1 MPALPTRPTRLP
13 FVTRL
18 LVVLGLVALPG
29 CDRAD
34 GPLTLDSPEATVRT
48 AEALVQAGRA
58 DRLVDLIHAD
68 DEQMRS
74 LLNQFGRFLGEL
86 QKLAQAVEV
95 AFPEEVAQLRAEA
108 EAAAKEGR
116 AASLID
122 RLTGAPAGAGG
133 SRGFGADL
141 IRNPDLRL
149 DTGAEARRSA
159 VNPFGGGERG
169 RSRREAFSRIA
180 QQFFVDPYA
189 WLADGRGRLET
200 VYVSDTM
207 VALTWD
213 GKTILPPFGLVL
225 IEGPDGFWRLLL
237 PTQYPG
243 VRRAMPQNEDEYAV
257 YGSIVRTLEN
267 VIVDLRRDVE
277 GGQVRNLT
285 DLSDSAVEKVAI
297 PAALV
302 FFALSEVIDERG
314 GGDRG
319 P

>member
-1 MPALPTRPTRLP
+1 MATGWTRSRLP
-13 FVTRL
+13 A
-18 LVVLGLVALPG
+18 VLGYLLAVLGFAALAG

-34 GPLTLDSPEATVRT
+34 GPLTLDSPEATLDT
-48 AEALVQAGRA
+48 AEALVRDGRA

-68 DEQMRS
+68 DDEMRS

-86 QKLAQAVEV
+86 QKLAAAVEV

-108 EAAAKEGR
+108 EAAAAEGR

-122 RLTGAPAGAGG
+122 RLTGAPAGPGG
-133 SRGFGADL
+133 NRGFGSNL
-141 IRNPDLRL
+141 IQNPELRL
-149 DTGAEARRSA
+149 DTGSAARRGTPS
-159 VNPFGGGERG
+159 PFAGGERG
-169 RSRREAFSRIA
+169 RSQREAFSRIA
-180 QQFFVDPYA
+180 QQFFVDPYG
-189 WLADGRGRLET
+189 WLGEGRDRLET

-225 IEGPDGFWRLLL
+225 IEGDDGFWRLLL

-277 GGQVRNLT
+277 AGKVRNLT

-302 FFALSEVIDERG
+302 MFALSEVMEERG
-314 GGDRG
+314 EG